1 MPLFLESDETK
12 INEFGN
18 LSEMEHLKC
27 HRLGSIHPKAH
38 MTSPSKA
45 LQFCCWT
52 CAKCLEELHALLLN
66 GKMTRKL
73 EIPNAVNLKVQRY
86 LVGKKWEHHGKM
98 RHDTCKCPA
107 LSCCFS
113 SISGSSPKSQ
123 SIHFS
128 ATFTSDGL
136 GLVWI
141 TSMCVCVCSCIC
153 HNAVAK
159 HGQQQTL

>member
-141 TSMCVCVCSCIC
+141 TSMCVCVFLHLSQCS
-153 HNAVAK
+153 
-159 HGQQQTL
+159 G